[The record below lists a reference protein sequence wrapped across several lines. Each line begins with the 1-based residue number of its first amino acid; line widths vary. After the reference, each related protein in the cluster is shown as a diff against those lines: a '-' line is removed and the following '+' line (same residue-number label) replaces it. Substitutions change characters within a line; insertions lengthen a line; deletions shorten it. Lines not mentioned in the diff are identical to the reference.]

1 MRKSSSMYEK
11 DFKKTQRK
19 VVLKENN
26 KVTTESQESFA
37 CTEGKQKHNNK
48 KYLIIKIW
56 FLKINK

>member
-1 MRKSSSMYEK
+1 MKKILKRHKEK
-11 DFKKTQRK
+11 LFLKKIQT
-19 VVLKENN
+19 EGESN
-26 KVTTESQESFA
+26 KVSTESQESFA